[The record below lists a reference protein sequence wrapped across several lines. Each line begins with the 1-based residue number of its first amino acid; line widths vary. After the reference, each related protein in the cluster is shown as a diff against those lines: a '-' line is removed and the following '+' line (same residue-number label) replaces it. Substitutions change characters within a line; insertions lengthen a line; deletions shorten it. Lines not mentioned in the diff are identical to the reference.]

1 VEIRIKTMP
10 QTPTIYRW
18 DDPGAPQAGNCT
30 YSELVNILDKCL
42 VTGYGSKLPLG
53 WIKELNEPLACSYK
67 NLGSG
72 HSVVFSSTTG
82 LDDDTGVRV
91 QSARNVIDADSLE
104 NTGWKQAFKVF
115 KDKNIAWVIVGTD
128 KAFYCFFCYAGSYSM
143 PGTDHQTGFFVG
155 DLANAISGDS
165 AKFVAICT
173 LISENHSLES
183 ATYDSSYGTNIMY
196 LSNVGQDR
204 FPGTKIHDVD
214 GGSDFSLY
222 VPHELPFLNKKPI
235 PTKNTIPSNTLTK
248 VYLFHKEYSS
258 GLDRDGSPIV
268 ESTVTPAVRGSL
280 PGLDSTLVGHP
291 ESMLWPA
298 TVNYNDSYLLLKS
311 VGNAANRLVL
321 NIEVWDD

>member
-1 VEIRIKTMP
+1 MP

-91 QSARNVIDADSLE
+91 QSARNVIDVDNLE

-115 KDKNIAWVIVGTD
+115 KDKNIAWVVVGTD
-128 KAFYCFFCYAGSYSM
+128 KAFYCFFCNVGSYDM
-143 PGTDHQTGFFVG
+143 PGTNHQSGFFVG
-155 DLANAISGDS
+155 DLANANTGDS
-165 AKFVAICT
+165 AKFVAICSF
-173 LISENHSLES
+173 ISENASLES
-183 ATYDSSYGTNIMY
+183 ASDKSAYGTNIMFLNY
-196 LSNVGQDR
+196 AQQPELD
-204 FPGTKIHDVD
+204 GTKIYDAD
-214 GGSDFSLY
+214 GGTDFSLY
-222 VPHELPFLNKKPI
+222 VPHELQFRAETAI
-235 PTKNTIPSNTLTK
+235 PTKNAIPSNTVSK
-248 VYLFHKEYSS
+248 VYLFHKDYSS
-258 GLDRDGSPIV
+258 AVDRSGTPIV
-268 ESTVTPAVRGSL
+268 ESAITPAVRGSL
-280 PGLDSTLVGHP
+280 PGLNSTLVGHP
-291 ESMLWPA
+291 ESMVWPA
-298 TVNYNDSYLLLKS
+298 TVNYGDNYLLLKAVS
-311 VGNAANRLVL
+311 NMPNRLIL